1 MRNFQRKT
9 SRKRGLRK
17 YFIGAITILALTLI
31 VIALYAAVRNW
42 YCPTEESISLT
53 WLGAF
58 IAIANALLLF
68 ATLQTQNNSI
78 ALQNTA
84 RFETTFFNLLSSHR
98 QLTNEICIYRP
109 TVDIHN
115 ISNVVDREYKGRQF
129 FPFALNEIHRIY
141 ESITKTSLSYYDK
154 KKAKERMVEFSNRSC
169 CCENE
174 NNENVEIE
182 KIYKAEEEA
191 LLNSFYKI
199 KEEDLKNALDA
210 MGHSF
215 VIFDRKMKV
224 YYEQYER
231 SLVSLLTFIRDSGQN
246 TDKYINIVKSQIG
259 LDEYHFIQYL
269 LSPNKKL
276 LKLIVDTELYIA
288 QDDRI
293 EGHRLMRCK

>member
-1 MRNFQRKT
+1 
-9 SRKRGLRK
+9 
-17 YFIGAITILALTLI
+17 
-31 VIALYAAVRNW
+31 
-42 YCPTEESISLT
+42 
-53 WLGAF
+53 
-58 IAIANALLLF
+58 
-68 ATLQTQNNSI
+68 
-78 ALQNTA
+78 
-84 RFETTFFNLLSSHR
+84 
-98 QLTNEICIYRP
+98 
-109 TVDIHN
+109 
-115 ISNVVDREYKGRQF
+115 
-129 FPFALNEIHRIY
+129 
-141 ESITKTSLSYYDK
+141 
-154 KKAKERMVEFSNRSC
+154 MVEFSNRSC

-191 LLNSFYKI
+191 LLNSFYDI

-259 LDEYHFIQYL
+259 LDEYHFIRYL

-276 LKLIVDTELYIA
+276 LKLIVDTELYIS
-288 QDDRI
+288 QNERT
-293 EGHRLMRCK
+293 EGRRLMRSK

>member
-1 MRNFQRKT
+1 MAIKSLPILLYRWIITTTAVVLILFAIYNTIRYSINGQIKEGEFLAWI
-9 SRKRGLRK
+9 SA
-17 YFIGAITILALTLI
+17 FIG
-31 VIALYAAVRNW
+31 
-42 YCPTEESISLT
+42 
-53 WLGAF
+53 
-58 IAIANALLLF
+58 IANALFLY
-68 ATLQTQNNSI
+68 ATLKSQNNSI

-154 KKAKERMVEFSNRSC
+154 KKAKERMIELNNGLSR
-169 CCENE
+169 CEYK
-174 NNENVEIE
+174 NNENVEI
-182 KIYKAEEEA
+182 KKLYKAEEEA
-191 LLNSFYKI
+191 LLNSFYDI

-215 VIFDRKMKV
+215 VIFDRKMRCF
-224 YYEQYER
+224 YEQYER
-231 SLVSLLTFIRDSGQN
+231 SLVSLLKFINDSGQN
-246 TDKYINIVKSQIG
+246 VEKYINIVKSQIG

-288 QDDRI
+288 QDERI

>member
-1 MRNFQRKT
+1 MAIKSLPILLYRWIITTTAVVLILFAIYNTIRYSINGQIKEGEFLAWI
-9 SRKRGLRK
+9 SA
-17 YFIGAITILALTLI
+17 FIG
-31 VIALYAAVRNW
+31 
-42 YCPTEESISLT
+42 
-53 WLGAF
+53 
-58 IAIANALLLF
+58 IANALFLY
-68 ATLQTQNNSI
+68 ATLKSQNNSI

-115 ISNVVDREYKGRQF
+115 ISNVVHIEYKGRAF
-129 FPFALNEIHRIY
+129 FPFALKEIHRIY
-141 ESITKTSLSYYDK
+141 ESITKTSLSYYDQ
-154 KKAKERMVEFSNRSC
+154 KEAEKRMVEFSNRSC

-191 LLNSFYKI
+191 LLNSFYDI

-276 LKLIVDTELYIA
+276 LKLIVDTELYIS
-288 QDDRI
+288 QNERT
-293 EGHRLMRCK
+293 EGRRLMRSK